1 MILINKSN
9 NKVPSFFEGLF
20 TENRLDTANCENFSM
35 PAVNISEKNTNFVI
49 EIVIPGISKDNV
61 AIEVEENILRVSSQT
76 SSEVPTEESIKFL
89 RKDFDFKNFERKFTL
104 PKTIDTE
111 NINATHKDG
120 ILSIS
125 LPKKVEEKAVKK
137 MVEIS

>member
-1 MILINKSN
+1 MNLVKLN
-9 NKVPSFFEGLF
+9 NQLFPSFIDGLF
-20 TENRLDTANCENFSM
+20 TENRLDVPNYEKFSI

-49 EIVIPGISKDNV
+49 EICIPGISKEDV
-61 AIEVEENILRVSSQT
+61 TIEIDKNILKVSSQT
-76 SSEVPTEESIKFL
+76 NDETLAEDTTKFT
-89 RKDFDFKNFERKFTL
+89 RKEFDFKNFERSFTL

-111 NINATHKDG
+111 NISARHELG

-125 LPKKVEEKAVKK
+125 LPKKEEEKAVKK